1 MPRID
6 ADLKL
11 DFKDVLLRPKRSS
24 LKSRAEVDLE
34 RTFTFRNSK
43 QTYSGIP
50 IIVANMDTV
59 GTFEMAVVM
68 SQHSM
73 FTAIHKH
80 YTLDDWKLFAANHPE
95 CLQHVAVSSG
105 SGKNDLEK
113 MSSILEAVPQVKF
126 ICLDVANGYS
136 EHFVEF
142 VKLVRAK
149 FPEHTIMAGNVV
161 TGEMVEELILSGAD
175 IIKVGVGPGSVCTTR
190 TKTGVG
196 YPQLSAVIECADSAH
211 GLKGHIISDGG
222 CTCPGDVAKAFG
234 AGADFVML
242 GGMFSG
248 HTECAG
254 EVIERNGQKLK
265 LFYGMSSETAMK
277 KHSGGVAE
285 YRASEGKTVEVPYKG
300 DVENTILDILGG
312 LRSTC
317 TYVGA
322 AKLKELSRRATFIRV
337 TQQHNTVFSSPPS
350 SGAGRGSRSSSWL
363 KATPFAPVTWS
374 LRGSPG
380 SRGPEA
386 GPSLDLRSELSCPG
400 SQTSLLKLTLG
411 AVFFF
416 LSFSFSFFLFFFL
429 KKTVSLEYNAIK

>member
-149 FPEHTIMAGNVV
+149 FPEHTIM
-161 TGEMVEELILSGAD
+161 
-175 IIKVGVGPGSVCTTR
+175 VGLVGPSPDGEAEKSFAMGWGAGGSVCTTR

-285 YRASEGKTVEVPYKG
+285 Y
-300 DVENTILDILGG
+300 
-312 LRSTC
+312 STC
-317 TYVGA
+317 HHSRARAHLLCAGLGVELLQFHDSPMLCLWYVFCPQAGA
-322 AKLKELSRRATFIRV
+322 SVWGSKKSR
-337 TQQHNTVFSSPPS
+337 
-350 SGAGRGSRSSSWL
+350 
-363 KATPFAPVTWS
+363 
-374 LRGSPG
+374 
-380 SRGPEA
+380 
-386 GPSLDLRSELSCPG
+386 
-400 SQTSLLKLTLG
+400 
-411 AVFFF
+411 
-416 LSFSFSFFLFFFL
+416 
-429 KKTVSLEYNAIK
+429 

>member
-1 MPRID
+1 MSCSDPSEAASGAEPRW
-6 ADLKL
+6 A
-11 DFKDVLLRPKRSS
+11 P
-24 LKSRAEVDLE
+24 SRAAVRVDLE

-59 GTFEMAVVM
+59 GTFEMAAVM

-80 YTLDDWKLFAANHPE
+80 YALDEWKFFAANHPE
-95 CLQHVAVSSG
+95 CLPHVAVSSG
-105 SGKNDLEK
+105 SGKSDLEK

-142 VKLVRAK
+142 VKLVRAR

-254 EVIERNGQKLK
+254 EVIEKNGQKLK

-277 KHSGGVAE
+277 KHAGGVAE

-337 TQQHNTVFSSPPS
+337 TQQHNTVFS
-350 SGAGRGSRSSSWL
+350 
-363 KATPFAPVTWS
+363 
-374 LRGSPG
+374 
-380 SRGPEA
+380 
-386 GPSLDLRSELSCPG
+386 
-400 SQTSLLKLTLG
+400 
-411 AVFFF
+411 
-416 LSFSFSFFLFFFL
+416 
-429 KKTVSLEYNAIK
+429 